1 MTKRNRIILLSAAL
15 LAVLVII
22 SAVIALG
29 HPGADEK
36 TDTASLI
43 LSCCIIAAGIL
54 SVVVVFLTKVRK
66 GRYEKQL
73 SAEYYS
79 RYEIVRDAVAN
90 SQLAGATKAEIRG
103 DLLDLLM
110 SAQEAGKAAES
121 VVGDPDAFAGE
132 IIRSYS
138 KPAYM
143 AVLGLFDTAIA
154 FAAFVLGV
162 TVILWFEKTK
172 NSFFSVG
179 IGIDLV
185 FFFALIAAAVLPLT
199 KSLTSTRRNWA
210 YFLPVA
216 FGIAFVLITML
227 LREWF
232 YSAAWVRA
240 CLDETVRMI
249 PNAFMLAV
257 YMLCVVLLPPLKHR
271 LRLNML
277 KRKRE

>member
-1 MTKRNRIILLSAAL
+1 MTKRNRMILLSAAL

-22 SAVIALG
+22 SAVIAFG
-29 HPGADEK
+29 RPGADGK

-43 LSCCIIAAGIL
+43 LSVCIIAAGIL

-73 SAEYYS
+73 NAEYYS
-79 RYEIVRDAVAN
+79 RYEIVRDAVVN

-110 SAQEAGKAAES
+110 SAQAAGKAAEG
-121 VVGDPDAFAGE
+121 VVGDPDAFARE

-138 KPAYM
+138 KPAHM
-143 AVLGLFDTAIA
+143 VMLGLIDAAFA

-162 TVILWFEKTK
+162 TVVLWFEKTK

-185 FFFALIAAAVLPLT
+185 FFFALIAVVVLPMT
-199 KSLTSTRRNWA
+199 KSLTSTRRSWA
-210 YFLPVA
+210 YFIPVV
-216 FGIAFVLITML
+216 FGIVFVLITML

-240 CLDETVRMI
+240 FLDETVRMI
-249 PNAFMLAV
+249 PSVFMLAV
-257 YMLCVVLLPPLKHR
+257 YLLSIVLLPLLKYR

-277 KRKRE
+277 RRNRE